1 MGYTIEQLN
10 EPQPA
15 GITNS
20 CGVRIGLT
28 AIKNVGEGPI
38 SAILKARKKGVPF
51 RSLEDFCDRIERTAL
66 NKRAL
71 ESLIKSGAMDGLPG
85 RRRQKLAIL
94 DQALAAGIEAQ
105 RAREAG
111 QSSMFDLFGGG
122 GAAGVSVQA
131 IPLP

>member
-1 MGYTIEQLN
+1 
-10 EPQPA
+10 
-15 GITNS
+15 
-20 CGVRIGLT
+20 
-28 AIKNVGEGPI
+28 
-38 SAILKARKKGVPF
+38 ILKARNQGGPF

-71 ESLIKSGAMDGLPG
+71 ESLIKSGAMDRLPG

-122 GAAGVSVQA
+122 GAAAGGGSSVQSL
-131 IPLP
+131 PLPRINETAQAYKEQVARAKARLGV